1 MQRVAGI
8 AYAQDGLIT
17 RRQALAAGMSNGAV
31 GRAIRGRWQV
41 VLPGVYATFSG
52 PLADIHRLRAAT
64 LYAGRG
70 SLITGAIACKLCEL
84 QYGPDPDG
92 MIDLLIGDDNRRMDV
107 DFVRVHRTAR
117 LPDARLVIWVDDSR
131 QARAEIGSG
140 PPPDLDTD
148 PLTDRARRWTL
159 RLAPHARAAMDAVR
173 FDRLAMLA
181 EHPSGPPRQ
190 VETRLLRDTRALL
203 CEVVQRRRAT
213 VADLVRELEAAPNGG
228 LATARQAMADVVVG
242 CRSAP
247 ECELRDLVSTSRVL
261 SEPRWN
267 RPLPGYLP
275 GRGERPIIPDCCWP
289 DARLV
294 VEVNSTQWHKLGD
307 GPERTERR
315 MARYAQLGWLVI
327 PLSPYRIRTEPAA
340 VLNQLEATYL
350 ARVVR

>member
-1 MQRVAGI
+1 
-8 AYAQDGLIT
+8 
-17 RRQALAAGMSNGAV
+17 MSSGAV
-31 GRAIRGRWQV
+31 GRAVRGRWQI
-41 VLPGVYATFSG
+41 VLPGVYATFTG
-52 PLADIHRLRAAT
+52 PLGDIHRLRAAV
-64 LYAGRG
+64 LYAGPG
-70 SLITGAIACKLCEL
+70 ALITGAMACRMCGLD
-84 QYGPDPDG
+84 YGPDPDG
-92 MIDLLIGDDNRRMDV
+92 IVDVLVGPRRQRPDV
-107 DFVRVHRTAR
+107 DFVRLHRTSRMPAE
-117 LPDARLVIWVDDSR
+117 RLVVWEDESPM
-131 QARAEIGSG
+131 ARAELKSA
-140 PPPDLDTD
+140 PPLDYEGD

-159 RLAPHARAAMDAVR
+159 RLAPQARAAMDAVR

-181 EHPSGPPRQ
+181 EHPSGLPRQ

-203 CEVVQRRRAT
+203 CEVVQRRRAM

-247 ECELRDLVSTSRVL
+247 ECELRDLASTSRVL
-261 SEPRWN
+261 PEPRWN